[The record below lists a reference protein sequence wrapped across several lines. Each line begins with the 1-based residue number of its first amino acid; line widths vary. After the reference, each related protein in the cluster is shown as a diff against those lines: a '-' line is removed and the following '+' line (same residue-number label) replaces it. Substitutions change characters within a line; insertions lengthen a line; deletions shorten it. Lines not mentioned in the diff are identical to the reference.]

1 MENRWWSMSSK
12 REDPLRVAVL
22 ASGRGSNLQAVI
34 DAIEAKRVDAR
45 IVVVISNKQDTPAL
59 QRARKHGLNDL
70 FVDSKPF
77 AGRPDSREAYDRKLL
92 EVLHLHRVELVLLAG
107 YMKIVTSV
115 LVNAYANRMMNI
127 HPSLLPSFPGL
138 DVQKKAIEWGCKL
151 AGCTVHFV
159 TEGVD
164 EGPIILQ
171 AAVPI
176 MDQDTPETL
185 AARILEQE
193 HKIYPCAVQLF
204 AEGRLRVEGRHV
216 FIADAKSVGTALV
229 SPS

>member
-1 MENRWWSMSSK
+1 MSIK
-12 REDPLRVAVL
+12 QAGALRVAIL

-34 DAIEAKRVDAR
+34 DAIEAGTVQAK
-45 IVVVISNKQDTPAL
+45 IVAVISNKKDAPAL
-59 QRARKHGLNDL
+59 ERARSHSLAGF
-70 FVDSKPF
+70 FVDPKPY
-77 AGRPDSREAYDRKLL
+77 AGRSDSREAYDRELL
-92 EVLHLHRVELVLLAG
+92 DVLRQYDVELVLLAG
-107 YMKIVTSV
+107 YMKIVTNV
-115 LVNAYANRMMNI
+115 LVQAFANRMMNI

-176 MDQDTPETL
+176 LDDDTSDTL
-185 AARILEQE
+185 AARILVQE
-193 HKIYPCAVQLF
+193 HKIYPRAVQLF

-216 FIADAKSVGTALV
+216 FIEAGKPEGETVI